1 MTSLREA
8 RNLGPVSAEALVA
21 AGVRSLED
29 LRAIGW
35 EEAWDRLASRF
46 PAYSHLNMGRALA
59 GAVLNCD
66 WRELP
71 VEDLDALRTFQKRRR
86 ARWLIAPRG
95 SRSTRENALAVK

>member
-1 MTSLREA
+1 MTSLRQA

-21 AGVRSLED
+21 AGVRSLEE
-29 LRAIGW
+29 LCAIGW

-46 PAYSHLNMGRALA
+46 PSYSHLNMGRALA

-71 VEDLDALRTFQKRRR
+71 VAELDALRAFQTRRR
-86 ARWLIAPRG
+86 RRWMIAPRG
-95 SRSTRENALAVK
+95 SRAARGNTVAVK

>member
-1 MTSLREA
+1 MTSLRQA
-8 RNLGPVSAEALVA
+8 RNLGPVSAEALAA

-46 PAYSHLNMGRALA
+46 PSYSHLNMGRALA

-71 VEDLDALRTFQKRRR
+71 VAELDALRAFQTRRR
-86 ARWLIAPRG
+86 RRWLLAPGG
-95 SRSTRENALAVK
+95 SRTARDNSIAV

>member
-1 MTSLREA
+1 MTSLRQA

-29 LRAIGW
+29 LREIGW

-46 PAYSHLNMGRALA
+46 PSYSHFNMGRALA

-71 VEDLDALRTFQKRRR
+71 ITELDALRAFQKRRR
-86 ARWLIAPRG
+86 GRWSIAPRG
-95 SRSTRENALAVK
+95 SRAARGRSVALK